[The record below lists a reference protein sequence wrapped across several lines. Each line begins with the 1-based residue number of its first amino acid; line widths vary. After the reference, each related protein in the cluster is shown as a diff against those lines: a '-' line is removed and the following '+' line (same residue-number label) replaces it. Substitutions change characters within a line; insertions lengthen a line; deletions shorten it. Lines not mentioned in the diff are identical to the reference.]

1 MPRRH
6 FLVSYDVSDDKRR
19 DRVFETLKDH
29 GEHTQFSVFLCEL
42 SAAELAALRG
52 VLQGTIHHGE
62 DQVLV
67 VDLGPAHHDLQTSIE
82 AIGRAFTPEPNAHI
96 I

>member
-6 FLVSYDVSDDKRR
+6 YLVSYDVSSDKRR

-29 GEHTQFSVFLCEL
+29 GNHTQFSVFLCEL
-42 SAAELAALRG
+42 TPAEVAALRG
-52 VLQGTIHHGE
+52 RLGEIIHSTE
-62 DQVLV
+62 DQVLL
-67 VDLGPAHHDLQTSIE
+67 VDLGPAQHDLGASIE
-82 AIGRAFTPEPNAHI
+82 AIGKPFSAEPNAHI